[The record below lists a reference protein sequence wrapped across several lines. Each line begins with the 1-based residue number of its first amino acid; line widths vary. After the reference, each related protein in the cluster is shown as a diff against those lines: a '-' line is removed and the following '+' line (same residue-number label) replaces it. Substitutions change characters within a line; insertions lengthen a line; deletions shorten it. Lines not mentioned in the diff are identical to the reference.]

1 MKRQLK
7 EFFKEVTER
16 EASATKEA
24 VKDVKEVVEGL
35 GIRKEIICENDSNAE
50 EKDVATNKEVL
61 AEEATKDVG
70 TVEKESILED
80 ETKEIWAVDSQEGG
94 LSLEAA
100 RGEEIAKGEEKIA
113 AIKESSKE
121 VIEKNGE
128 EAFDQSVAEA
138 TEEAVKVI
146 EETGEKVLKEQI
158 VKDDAECIAQ
168 VEIQRD
174 L

>member
-1 MKRQLK
+1 MKDIVLITGANGNLAKAVEKLLSDKYEIRKLTTKNMKEKLKRQLK

-16 EASATKEA
+16 EASTTKEA

-80 ETKEIWAVDSQEGG
+80 ETKEIRAVDSQEGG
-94 LSLEAA
+94 ILLEAA
-100 RGEEIAKGEEKIA
+100 SGEEIAKGEEKIA

-121 VIEKNGE
+121 VIE
-128 EAFDQSVAEA
+128 
-138 TEEAVKVI
+138 
-146 EETGEKVLKEQI
+146 
-158 VKDDAECIAQ
+158 
-168 VEIQRD
+168 
-174 L
+174 

>member
-1 MKRQLK
+1 MKEKLKRQLK

-80 ETKEIWAVDSQEGG
+80 ETKEIRSTLFFTFHPWVDAC
-94 LSLEAA
+94 LNLNSLLCPLIYGI
-100 RGEEIAKGEEKIA
+100 RTRK
-113 AIKESSKE
+113 
-121 VIEKNGE
+121 
-128 EAFDQSVAEA
+128 
-138 TEEAVKVI
+138 
-146 EETGEKVLKEQI
+146 LKFYFLRFI
-158 VKDDAECIAQ
+158 IFLIILLILDRYLRLIF
-168 VEIQRD
+168 